1 MSSTS
6 AARNKRTWTVRLAQ
20 PSDARR
26 IAELFE
32 TVFGL
37 SRSVA
42 HTTWKFDQN
51 PAGPPVVVVAEDGD
65 RIVGQYALWPTPLR
79 LGGTSVLGAQSLETM
94 THPDYRGQGMF
105 TVLANES
112 FIAAADRGVEVLYGF
127 PNSNSFHGFV
137 RRLNWDHTGD
147 VGLWVHPLHMGL
159 HHRVPAALKPFAEI
173 AGAIW
178 PSGNSRGFEVSHSPE
193 PPNDLAA
200 LAARSVSDKDS
211 CSIDRS
217 ASWLQWRYSPAAGA
231 NYEWVTARRA
241 GGDAVAAIVWGADLR
256 NRNAVFVDFLG
267 DDSAGLR
274 AALSAALR
282 RAHARQHSLAT
293 ALVQYPAAERVLR
306 ANGFIRAGRL
316 PLIVR
321 KLTARTLGANIH
333 DHASWRIV
341 GGDVDTQ

>member
-1 MSSTS
+1 MSSTT
-6 AARNKRTWTVRLAQ
+6 AAQNKRSWTVRLAR
-20 PSDARR
+20 PGDAGR

-51 PAGPPVVVVAEDGD
+51 PAGAPVVVVAEDGD

-147 VGLWVHPLHMGL
+147 VGLWVHPLHLGL
-159 HHRVPAALKPFAEI
+159 HHRVPAALKPLAEVL
-173 AGAIW
+173 GAIW
-178 PSGNSRGFEVSHSPE
+178 LSGNSRGFELSYSPE
-193 PPNDLAA
+193 PPSELAA
-200 LAARSVSDKDS
+200 LVAQSTFGKDS

-217 ASWLQWRYSPAAGA
+217 PSWLQWRYSPAAGA
-231 NYEWVTARRA
+231 NYEWATARRA
-241 GGDAVAAIVWGADLR
+241 GGEVVAAVVWGADLR

-267 DDSAGLR
+267 ADSAGLR
-274 AALSAALR
+274 AATAAALR
-282 RAHARQHSLAT
+282 RAHAGRHSLAT
-293 ALVQYPAAERVLR
+293 ALAQHPAAERALR
-306 ANGFIRAGRL
+306 ACGFIRAGRL

-321 KLTARTLGANIH
+321 NLTARTLGANIH
-333 DHASWRIV
+333 DHAAWRII